1 MYQIFKIIPG
11 LLLYFLLFILLHY
24 ATTHQWPDLYN
35 DAMLMLTLVV
45 VLLTHRRLLQFLEKK
60 SHWFFSARI
69 VRVLRLMENLNRRLN
84 ETQSYFELKKTLM
97 DSFDQIIENTPYA
110 FYVLENKIFY
120 LAHTRRL
127 KADQIPVAHIEAGY
141 FRDLPKGTLVKS
153 IRELTL
159 PAEAEKDFQRLG
171 LEYLYF
177 FSGHSH
183 IFSFLVV
190 RPELHRILQHPS
202 VLELFRRINNKSGLM
217 LESSALHIDLEQ
229 KQHEIRKLLDVSQ
242 KILSELDIQKI
253 LDYILEALSELI
265 EYDAAAIFL
274 LREETQELL
283 STCSKGYASHS
294 LLSLK
299 VGQGSCG
306 HVARSRTI
314 EVIPNVDEAEHYYK
328 ARAETKS
335 QISLPLLFENKVQGV
350 ICVESDEKD
359 FFQEPDVELLK
370 VFANQAALAIHNA
383 HQVEIRLQKQAL
395 ENELFHAGT
404 VQRGLLIK
412 RIPQI
417 KGMHFIAENIPS
429 QNVSGDLYDFIKF
442 NDHTMGCIIGDVSG
456 KGAPAALMMSLI
468 LASFRTQSKTGD
480 TTCDVVNRLN
490 ELLTETTIEG
500 KFTTLFYG
508 IFNVE
513 QNKLVYTNAGH
524 NPPYLIRQNGEV
536 ITLSGG
542 GLLLGFLKNQEY
554 IQNELPLQN
563 GDLFV
568 AFTDGLSEAM
578 NAEEE
583 EFGEERI
590 LQIIRSN
597 QDKDLFTIKSILLDA
612 IRRFTGTDIHM
623 DDITLMLARMEEKE
637 D

>member
-1 MYQIFKIIPG
+1 MYPFLKIIPG
-11 LLLYFLLFILLHY
+11 LLLYLLFFLMAHY
-24 ATTHQWPDLYN
+24 AFLHKWPGLQD
-35 DAMLMLTLVV
+35 DAVLLLTLAVV
-45 VLLTHRRLLQFLEKK
+45 MLTHRRLLHFLEKK

-69 VRVLRLMENLNRRLN
+69 ARVLRLMENLNRQLN
-84 ETQSYFELKKTLM
+84 DTHSYFELKKTLM
-97 DSFDQIIENTPYA
+97 DSFDRIIENTPYA
-110 FYVLENKIFY
+110 FYVLEDKIFY
-120 LAHTRRL
+120 LAHTRRI
-127 KADQIPVAHIEAGY
+127 KADQIPPAHIESIY
-141 FRDLPKGTLVKS
+141 LRELPKGVLVKK
-153 IRELTL
+153 RADLTL
-159 PAEAEKDFQRLG
+159 PAEVEQAFQRLE
-171 LEYLYF
+171 LDYLYF

-183 IFSFLVV
+183 IFSFLAV

-242 KILSELDIQKI
+242 KILSELDIKKI
-253 LDYILEALSELI
+253 LDYILDALSELI

-274 LREETQELL
+274 LNDETQELL
-283 STCSKGYASHS
+283 STSSRGYAARSQ
-294 LLSLK
+294 LSLK

-306 HVARSRTI
+306 HVARSQKI
-314 EVIPNVDEAEHYYK
+314 EVIPNVDEASHYYK
-328 ARAETKS
+328 ARPETQS
-335 QISLPLLFENKVQGV
+335 QISLPLLFEKKVQGV

-383 HQVEIRLQKQAL
+383 HQVQVRLQKQAL

-404 VQRGLLIK
+404 VQKGLLIK

-417 KGMHFIAENIPS
+417 HNMRFIAENIPS
-429 QNVSGDLYDFIKF
+429 QNVSGDLYDFIRF
-442 NDHTMGCIIGDVSG
+442 NDDTMGCIIGDVSG

-468 LASFRTQSKTGD
+468 LASFRTQSKSGD

-508 IFNVE
+508 IF
-513 QNKLVYTNAGH
+513 QTGHRKLIYTNAGH
-524 NPPYLIRQNGEV
+524 NPPYLIRKNGEV
-536 ITLSGG
+536 IPLTGG

-554 IQNELPLQN
+554 IQKELPLEK

-590 LQIIRSN
+590 LEIIRSRQ
-597 QDKDLFTIKSILLDA
+597 QDDLFKIKSTLLEA
-612 IRRFTGTDIHM
+612 LQRFTKTDMHM
-623 DDITLMLARMEEKE
+623 DDITLILARV
-637 D
+637 DS

>member
-1 MYQIFKIIPG
+1 
-11 LLLYFLLFILLHY
+11 
-24 ATTHQWPDLYN
+24 
-35 DAMLMLTLVV
+35 
-45 VLLTHRRLLQFLEKK
+45 
-60 SHWFFSARI
+60 
-69 VRVLRLMENLNRRLN
+69 
-84 ETQSYFELKKTLM
+84 
-97 DSFDQIIENTPYA
+97 
-110 FYVLENKIFY
+110 
-120 LAHTRRL
+120 
-127 KADQIPVAHIEAGY
+127 
-141 FRDLPKGTLVKS
+141 
-153 IRELTL
+153 
-159 PAEAEKDFQRLG
+159 
-171 LEYLYF
+171 
-177 FSGHSH
+177 
-183 IFSFLVV
+183 
-190 RPELHRILQHPS
+190 
-202 VLELFRRINNKSGLM
+202 
-217 LESSALHIDLEQ
+217 
-229 KQHEIRKLLDVSQ
+229 
-242 KILSELDIQKI
+242 
-253 LDYILEALSELI
+253 
-265 EYDAAAIFL
+265 
-274 LREETQELL
+274 
-283 STCSKGYASHS
+283 
-294 LLSLK
+294 
-299 VGQGSCG
+299 
-306 HVARSRTI
+306 
-314 EVIPNVDEAEHYYK
+314 
-328 ARAETKS
+328 
-335 QISLPLLFENKVQGV
+335 
-350 ICVESDEKD
+350 
-359 FFQEPDVELLK
+359 
-370 VFANQAALAIHNA
+370 
-383 HQVEIRLQKQAL
+383 
-395 ENELFHAGT
+395 
-404 VQRGLLIK
+404 
-412 RIPQI
+412 
-417 KGMHFIAENIPS
+417 MHFIAENIPS